1 MDYSIPDFSIAR
13 RPSARSFGLSLLA
26 ACVLA
31 GPATA
36 AQYSWQVSAVY
47 TDTETG
53 PRVDTDNV
61 GVAATRYF
69 SPIDDSEGPSA
80 LAAFLSRSSSLGIS
94 GFDND
99 ERQTIP
105 LGPTAGGQTL
115 AMHNGLDGF
124 SVTGRYVWRQS
135 GWYAGGGFDL
145 ADGEQGTVQSPNL
158 ADVHGYR
165 ATAGKYLGESTS
177 LELTFG
183 TAETEVDQTPSFVC
197 SVFVIG
203 CITEV
208 ETQADDL
215 TLRAFHVGRLG
226 RMRYSLDGSVTT
238 TEIDLDFRSAAPP
251 PPPQPPPFPTTPG
264 PIFGGGGV
272 FVAVPVPPSTV
283 APTLVAD
290 FDTYSLAAELFP
302 TPRLGVRV
310 GYVSWR
316 DNPER
321 DEGYDVTATW
331 FFVPRVAARVSL
343 AHIVRRSFFTEIP
356 DSRAGA
362 LEIIGRF

>member
-1 MDYSIPDFSIAR
+1 M
-13 RPSARSFGLSLLA
+13 
-26 ACVLA
+26 LA

-36 AQYSWQVSAVY
+36 AEYSWQISAVY

-53 PRVDTDNV
+53 PRADTDNV

-69 SPIDDSEGPSA
+69 SPVDDSLGPSA

-94 GFDND
+94 GFDDD
-99 ERQTIP
+99 ERQVIVV
-105 LGPTAGGQTL
+105 GPPASAQTL
-115 AMHNGLDGF
+115 TLHNGFDGF
-124 SVTGRYVWRQS
+124 AVTGRYVWRQS
-135 GWYAGGGFDL
+135 GWYAGGGLDS
-145 ADGEQGTVQSPNL
+145 ADGEQGSAQSPNL
-158 ADVHGYR
+158 TDVRGYR

-183 TAETEVDQTPSFVC
+183 TAETEVDQAPSFVC

-203 CITEV
+203 CITEI

-238 TEIDLDFRSAAPP
+238 TEIDIDLRTAPP
-251 PPPQPPPFPTTPG
+251 PAPPPSPFPTTPV
-264 PIFGGGGV
+264 PNFGGGVV
-272 FVAVPVPPSTV
+272 FIAVPVPPSTV
-283 APTLVAD
+283 GPTQFAD
-290 FDTYSLAAELFP
+290 FETYSLAAELFP

-316 DNPER
+316 DNPEQ

-356 DSRAGA
+356 DSRTGA